1 MNVFS
6 LPKDEMASHLGEVI
20 SNQDTTISTLR
31 AEVKVLQVV
40 ALILVTTNFLF

>member
-1 MNVFS
+1 MNLLS

-20 SNQDTTISTLR
+20 SNQDTTIDTLR

-40 ALILVTTNFLF
+40 ALILLSTTFLF